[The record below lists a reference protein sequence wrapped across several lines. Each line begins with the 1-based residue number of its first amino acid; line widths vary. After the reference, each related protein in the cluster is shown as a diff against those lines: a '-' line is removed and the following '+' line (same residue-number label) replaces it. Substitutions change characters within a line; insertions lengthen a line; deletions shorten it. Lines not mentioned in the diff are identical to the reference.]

1 MAKFFIVDDDED
13 IVSLF
18 EEFLR
23 IKGHSVV
30 ARAFNGEEAV
40 EIYKKLVKNPETR
53 PDIVLMD
60 HRMPKKDGLTTT
72 KEILTINPNCTII
85 FISAD
90 SEIKRKVLEINCTF
104 LEKPIDFRS
113 LLERIASHSTN

>member
-1 MAKFFIVDDDED
+1 M
-13 IVSLF
+13 
-18 EEFLR
+18 R